1 MKVYQTR
8 MDKRATQT
16 RGKFEPVVRVRWFL
30 VDRNPYSMEFEM
42 MAIDMKTLLE
52 VSWSNLDK
60 YHGRVSAGAEV
71 VGSREGGSRLRA
83 RESDRPRTLN

>member
-1 MKVYQTR
+1 
-8 MDKRATQT
+8 
-16 RGKFEPVVRVRWFL
+16 
-30 VDRNPYSMEFEM
+30 MEFEM